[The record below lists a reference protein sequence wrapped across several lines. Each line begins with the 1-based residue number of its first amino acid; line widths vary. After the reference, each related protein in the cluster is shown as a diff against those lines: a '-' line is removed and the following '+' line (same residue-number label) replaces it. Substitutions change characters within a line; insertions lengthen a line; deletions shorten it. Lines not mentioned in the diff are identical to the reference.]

1 MTSYHFTAIMLQL
14 IGKNILMC
22 HIENVFFFAYE
33 NSEGPGYN
41 CGCEHSD

>member
-1 MTSYHFTAIMLQL
+1 MTSYHFTAIMLPL

-22 HIENVFFFAYE
+22 HKENVVFAYE

-41 CGCEHSD
+41 CGYEHSD